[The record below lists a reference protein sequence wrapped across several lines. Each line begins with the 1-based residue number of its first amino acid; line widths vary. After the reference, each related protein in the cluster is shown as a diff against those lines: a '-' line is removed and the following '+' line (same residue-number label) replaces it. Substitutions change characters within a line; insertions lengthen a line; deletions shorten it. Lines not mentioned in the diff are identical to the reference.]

1 MRRSK
6 GSDYNVG
13 YGKPP
18 KATRFQPGQSG
29 NPSGRPKG
37 VKGFQQELD
46 AILQE
51 KITVTING
59 KSRRITIL
67 AAIYKQLANGA
78 LKGNADSLR
87 LLLNHM
93 ARRDINAA
101 TAELARIEK
110 EMKPINIIVTPDDI
124 EL

>member
-1 MRRSK
+1 MRKKKS
-6 GSDYNVG
+6 SDYEIG
-13 YGKPP
+13 YAKPP
-18 KATRFQPGQSG
+18 KETRFQSGKSG

-37 VKGFQQELD
+37 TRSFQQELN

-59 KSRRITIL
+59 KPRRITIL

-78 LKGNADSLR
+78 LKGDKHFLR
-87 LLLNHM
+87 LLLNQM

-101 TAELARIEK
+101 TAEIARLEE
-110 EMKPINIIVTPDDI
+110 EMAPVNIILSQSDMN
-124 EL
+124 L